1 MRILLLF
8 SQVWL
13 NDCIPDL
20 MDASFDLFKFICIV
34 IVIRFLFIWNVT
46 LLDYTWLRCELW
58 LCLWSLCLKILLRL
72 IFQWTVFVQIIL
84 VNFLMSNFVYKKLFE
99 IQLRIMKLFLNIS
112 KNARIDNSISS
123 MQRYFMFLIRND
135 RIDFI
140 SFCVDLLQIVL
151 KLFYFSF

>member
-1 MRILLLF
+1 
-8 SQVWL
+8 
-13 NDCIPDL
+13 
-20 MDASFDLFKFICIV
+20 
-34 IVIRFLFIWNVT
+34 
-46 LLDYTWLRCELW
+46 
-58 LCLWSLCLKILLRL
+58 
-72 IFQWTVFVQIIL
+72 
-84 VNFLMSNFVYKKLFE
+84 MSNFVDKKLFE

>member
-1 MRILLLF
+1 
-8 SQVWL
+8 
-13 NDCIPDL
+13 
-20 MDASFDLFKFICIV
+20 
-34 IVIRFLFIWNVT
+34 
-46 LLDYTWLRCELW
+46 
-58 LCLWSLCLKILLRL
+58 
-72 IFQWTVFVQIIL
+72 
-84 VNFLMSNFVYKKLFE
+84 MSNFVYKKLFE